1 MNMHRR
7 KENKLE
13 YDVAFWHILSSGIRV
28 RDELPKP
35 QLRKIYIYVRL
46 CQKIGLIAKRHLKL
60 KTQAPLHTY
69 LNDELHELLQ
79 FEERVK
85 EFHNISILHITF

>member
-1 MNMHRR
+1 MLERVSTRGSQIGIHRILAHT
-7 KENKLE
+7 KLRNPSKWWTPKTPIE
-13 YDVAFWHILSSGIRV
+13 KNLYIL
-28 RDELPKP
+28 D
-35 QLRKIYIYVRL
+35 
-46 CQKIGLIAKRHLKL
+46 CQKIGLIAQRHLKL
-60 KTQAPLHTY
+60 KTQAPLHTH